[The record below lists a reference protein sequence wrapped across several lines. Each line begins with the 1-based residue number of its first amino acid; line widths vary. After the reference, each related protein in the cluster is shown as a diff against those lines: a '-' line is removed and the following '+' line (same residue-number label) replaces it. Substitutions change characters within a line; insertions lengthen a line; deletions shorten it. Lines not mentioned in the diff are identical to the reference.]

1 MYCAREPTEKIQK
14 IRDQIDYS
22 IIDADAHV
30 IEARFALHDFVKKI
44 AGPEVLR
51 AFEKKQ
57 EQRNKSGNRNGF
69 WASPSGDMT
78 IDRATVMLPGL
89 YYERL
94 AEAGIDF
101 AIIYTSEGLSAQ

>member
-30 IEARFALHDFVKKI
+30 IEARFSLHDFVKKI

-51 AFEKKQ
+51 AFETKQ
-57 EQRNKSGNRNGF
+57 EQRTTTKQETK
-69 WASPSGDMT
+69 T
-78 IDRATVMLPGL
+78 INTQ
-89 YYERL
+89 
-94 AEAGIDF
+94 
-101 AIIYTSEGLSAQ
+101 TSKK